1 MYCDDIMDVENSA
14 KRALLVFSIEKVLM
28 KMGQPEY
35 DLVVARLKNEYDC
48 FLVNCVE
55 NPQYLKRIL
64 EDVYGNAYDDILRE
78 IRKEFGEFASQRYY
92 SDFLVAMS
100 R

>member
-1 MYCDDIMDVENSA
+1 MDRENSA
-14 KRALLVFSIEKVLM
+14 RRALLVFSIEKVLM

-35 DLVVARLKNEYDC
+35 ELVVARLKNEYDC
-48 FLVNCVE
+48 FLVDCVE

-78 IRKEFGEFASQRYY
+78 IRNEFGEFSSQKYY
-92 SDFLVAMS
+92 SDFLAIMS